1 MGRAVCPLSPD
12 LGEVTTLTMDGVY
25 IQYKTDRFDG
35 VQIFEA
41 GNQIVSHIQ
50 MRHFK
55 AFDEARLYLRFRYR
69 GKNRRRTT
77 VSGLLAIEQERTT
90 SAQIELGGGYGK
102 RLSRAWHVSFLAEG
116 RIFKETEGFE
126 DYNRTPAS
134 AGVFLGGVGI
144 APERRV
150 SSRMFMDGRIKLLA
164 GGLSGGSGV
173 VGLEAAIG
181 MTWRF

>member
-1 MGRAVCPLSPD
+1 
-12 LGEVTTLTMDGVY
+12 MDGVY

-35 VQIFEA
+35 KQIFEA

-90 SAQIELGGGYGK
+90 PAQIELGGGCGK
-102 RLSRAWHVSFLAEG
+102 RLSRAWHVSFLGEGRVFKEAEG
-116 RIFKETEGFE
+116 LKTITGHMPQ
-126 DYNRTPAS
+126 PAFFS
-134 AGVFLGGVGI
+134 AGSGSPRKEGDHLVCLWT
-144 APERRV
+144 
-150 SSRMFMDGRIKLLA
+150 D
-164 GGLSGGSGV
+164 GLSYLPAVCQVDRGK
-173 VGLEAAIG
+173 
-181 MTWRF
+181 

>member
-35 VQIFEA
+35 KQIFEA

-90 SAQIELGGGYGK
+90 PAQIELGGGCGK
-102 RLSRAWHVSFLAEG
+102 RF
-116 RIFKETEGFE
+116 
-126 DYNRTPAS
+126 
-134 AGVFLGGVGI
+134 
-144 APERRV
+144 
-150 SSRMFMDGRIKLLA
+150 
-164 GGLSGGSGV
+164 
-173 VGLEAAIG
+173 
-181 MTWRF
+181 